1 MNGDRLRMHRPT
13 SEPAPPGWIVT
24 YADMVTLLLC
34 LFVGLLSMSAIKPEL
49 FQNAL
54 GSLQGAF
61 GSKKAAA
68 GSDGSQDNLYSRA
81 RRELAAWMEPDD
93 RAQADEELKWVS
105 LLPTSRGLTL
115 RLSGAEAFAR
125 LESDLGMDAKELLLR
140 LAEVLASGDIRV
152 DIAGYC
158 VDEASDPGQERELSF
173 QRAASV
179 ARTLEKG
186 GVPARA
192 IRVTALADAEPL
204 SPHAYTRGR
213 KEMNRGVVIQIE
225 KADFEDTGGF

>member
-1 MNGDRLRMHRPT
+1 MHRPT

-68 GSDGSQDNLYSRA
+68 SSDGSQDILLYSRV

-125 LESDLGMDAKELLLR
+125 YESGLGLDAKELLMR
-140 LAEVLASGDIRV
+140 LADVLASGDVRV
-152 DIAGYC
+152 DVAGYC

-192 IRVTALADAEPL
+192 IRVTALADAEPI
-204 SPHAYTRGR
+204 SSHAYTRGR
-213 KEMNRGVVIQIE
+213 KELNRGVVIQIE
-225 KADFEDTGGF
+225 KADFDVTGGF